1 MRSFRSRF
9 GSLQSRIAAIIRRIG
24 KNGFFMGF
32 FMGFFRLGGR
42 IPGETKGA
50 RMADGGIRRS
60 LRGLSALLAACSIAT
75 APAMA
80 QNASRP
86 PTFVIDGDPNSLD
99 TIRNTPFGWLLGP
112 LTQGYL
118 FLVDDRGRL
127 VPDRALRVPTREN
140 RLISADGRTI
150 TYEIRTGRWSDGVP
164 FDAHDVAFTVA
175 ALRNPRTSVPDTSVV
190 APIASVDVPRPDRLV
205 VHLRYPW
212 APFVSSFL
220 TLGADDPFAILPRHV
235 AAPYASLDRSS
246 LDDHPVGLGPF
257 RLARWERGERLEF
270 ERNPYASRHAR
281 SARVVVEIQPAA
293 QTRLVLALSGEIDAV
308 ALTGLQVDA
317 ARRGGLRTVATTT
330 NLVDYL
336 QLNVRRP
343 PLDDVRVR
351 RALAAAIDRTR
362 LARTVY
368 RSALVPR
375 DGVQYDRA
383 FAATRGLPRYDPT
396 AAARVLAPLRL
407 TLQLTIAGDWR
418 RSDDAAVQIAA
429 DLQRAG
435 VTVRIR
441 SYPETIF
448 WGPRDAGGI
457 LEGGR
462 YDIALTSWSPTLDP
476 DRSYLFGCAAQP
488 PNGGNSMGWCDRAY
502 DREEAVGGGIY
513 EPAARATHYRGAG
526 NILAS
531 EVPVIPLGLERSVY
545 AVSPRLRGFRPTPL
559 ARDFWNAWEWWDDAP
574 PARSAETHAG

>member
-1 MRSFRSRF
+1 
-9 GSLQSRIAAIIRRIG
+9 
-24 KNGFFMGF
+24 
-32 FMGFFRLGGR
+32 
-42 IPGETKGA
+42 
-50 RMADGGIRRS
+50 MADGGIRKS
-60 LRGLSALLAACSIAT
+60 LRGLTALLAACAIAT
-75 APAMA
+75 APAAA
-80 QNASRP
+80 QTASPRP

-127 VPDRALRVPTREN
+127 VPDRALRVPSREN
-140 RLISADGRTI
+140 GLISADGRTI
-150 TYEIRTGRWSDGVP
+150 TYEIRTGRWSDGAP
-164 FDAHDVAFTVA
+164 FDAHDVAFTVS

-190 APIASVDVPRPDRLV
+190 APIASVDVPRPDRLI

-220 TLGADDPFAILPRHV
+220 TLGADDPFAILPRHI
-235 AAPYASLDRSS
+235 AAAYASLDRSS
-246 LDDHPVGLGPF
+246 LDERPVGLGPF

-270 ERNPYASRHAR
+270 ERNPYAWRRAR

-293 QTRLVLALSGEIDAV
+293 QTRLVLALSREIDAV

-317 ARRGGLRTVATTT
+317 AQRGGLRTIATTT

-336 QLNVRRP
+336 QLNVRRR

-351 RALAAAIDRTR
+351 RALAAALDRAR

-375 DGVQYDRA
+375 DDVQYDRA
-383 FAATRGLPRYDPT
+383 FAATRPLPRYDPA
-396 AAARVLAPLRL
+396 AAARVLAPLHL
-407 TLQLTIAGDWR
+407 TLELAIAGDWR
-418 RSDDAAVQIAA
+418 RSDDAAVQLAA

-441 SYPETIF
+441 SYAETTF

-457 LEGGR
+457 LESGR
-462 YDIALTSWSPTLDP
+462 YDLALTSWSPTLDP
-476 DRSYLFGCAAQP
+476 ERSYLFGCAAQP

-502 DREEAVGGGIY
+502 DREEVAGAAVY
-513 EPAARATHYRGAG
+513 EAAARAAHYRAAG
-526 NILAS
+526 DVLAS
-531 EVPVIPLGLERSVY
+531 EVPVIPLGLERSIY
-545 AVSPRLRGFRPTPL
+545 AVTPRLRGFRPNPL
-559 ARDFWNAWEWWDDAP
+559 ARDFWNAWEWSSADTPIQAP
-574 PARSAETHAG
+574 ATTPKR